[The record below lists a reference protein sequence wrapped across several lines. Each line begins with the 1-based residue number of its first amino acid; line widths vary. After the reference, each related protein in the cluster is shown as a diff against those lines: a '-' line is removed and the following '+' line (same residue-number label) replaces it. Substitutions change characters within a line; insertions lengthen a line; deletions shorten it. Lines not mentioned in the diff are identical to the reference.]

1 MRPQVARWASALAL
15 TILLPLSLPG
25 GPAWAQEQ
33 EEETAPRPIALQD
46 ILDWKRITGGALSDD
61 GFWFAY
67 RLSPTEGNSE
77 MVARSTSGETEYRFP
92 VGEAAGG
99 GFGGPTGFAFSD
111 DSRWLAFTIY
121 PTVKEGKQAQ
131 KQRQPARN
139 KVGFLD
145 LSSGEKTEIDDVR
158 AFAFAGERGGWIALH
173 RYPVATGGPAGG
185 PGGGGGGPGGGGPAA
200 GGGNG
205 DDRARGSDL
214 ILHEL
219 STGVRQNLGNVAE
232 FAFDESGRWLA
243 WVVDADGK
251 AGNGIQ
257 LREMDSGVIRVLES
271 AEARYSRLA
280 WADEGLALSALKGV
294 EDEDYEDPLY
304 AVLGW
309 TGFGGRNGPTE
320 VLFDPLGAEGFPEG
334 MTVSPDFSPR
344 WSDARDALFFGIHEV
359 EKTEEAKAEASEEG
373 EAGEEE
379 AVEEGEAEP
388 ERPARPGSEE
398 IEDDEKPELVL
409 WHWKEPRLQAMQQ
422 VQAPR
427 DRTFS
432 YLSVYWPGMDRFVRL
447 ADDEVDTV
455 SPASEGRW
463 AVGYDDSEYELSAN
477 LDGRRYQDVYAVDMG
492 TGEREL
498 ILEKVRWSYDISP
511 DGTHYLYYR
520 DGHFHT
526 YEFASKTHRN
536 ITAEVPASFVDTE
549 DDHNVVDPPVSPRGW
564 TEDGRNVLLHD
575 NWDMWRVAVHG
586 DEGTN
591 LTVNGKTEGIRYGS
605 FVQFDPDEEEGVD
618 LSEPVY
624 FRMYGEWTKKSG
636 YGLMTRGR
644 PGPEVLAFG
653 DASYGGF
660 LKADE
665 ADTYLISWSTAVD
678 YPNYHVTDARLRN
691 PRQITDGYPEQANF
705 LWSAGARLVDYT
717 SDKGDRLQGALFL
730 PAGYEEGKSYPTI
743 VYIYEKLSQG
753 LNSYSF
759 PSANGFNA
767 AVYTSNGYAVLMPD
781 IIYRVNDPGMSAVW
795 CLLPALEAAIQTGVV
810 DRDRV
815 GIHGHSW
822 GGYQSAFLVTQTD
835 AFAAVATG
843 APLTNMISMYA
854 SIYWNSGSADGA
866 IFESSQGR
874 FYGGPWDHIEAYAR
888 NSPVYHAENIQTPVL
903 LLHNDED
910 GAVDWNQGIEYFNTL
925 RRLGKPIV
933 MLQYVGENHG
943 LREPANRKDYTVRM
957 KEYFD
962 HFLKGAPAPE
972 WWTEGV
978 PHLEMEDHIKARIHL
993 VRPPEAKGRQG
1004 GQVGPGGGVG

>member
-1 MRPQVARWASALAL
+1 MRIQVARWASALAL
-15 TILLPLSLPG
+15 TILLPLSLPR
-25 GPAWAQEQ
+25 GPARAQEQ
-33 EEETAPRPIALQD
+33 PGETAPRPIALQD

-61 GFWFAY
+61 GLWFAY

-77 MVARSTSGETEYRFP
+77 MVVRGTAGETETRFP
-92 VGEAAGG
+92 VGEAGGG
-99 GFGGPTGFAFSD
+99 GFGGPAGFAFSE

-121 PTVKEGKQAQ
+121 PTVEEGKSAER
-131 KQRQPARN
+131 QRQPPRN
-139 KVGFLD
+139 KVGLLN
-145 LSSGEKTEIDDVR
+145 LSSGEKTEIESVR
-158 AFAFAGERGGWIALH
+158 AFAFAGERGGWLALH
-173 RYPVATGGPAGG
+173 RYPAATGGSPGG
-185 PGGGGGGPGGGGPAA
+185 PGGGGSPGGGGGAP

-205 DDRARGSDL
+205 EDRARGSDL

-219 STGVRQNLGNVAE
+219 ATGTRQNLGNVAE

-257 LREMDSGVIRVLES
+257 LRDMETGVIRVLES
-271 AEARYSRLA
+271 GEARYSRLS
-280 WADEGLALSALKGV
+280 WADGATALSALKGV
-294 EDEDYEDPLY
+294 DDEDYEDPLLS
-304 AVLGW
+304 VLGW
-309 TGFGGRNGPTE
+309 TGFGGRNGPTM
-320 VLFDPLGAEGFPEG
+320 VLFDPAGSEGFPQG

-344 WSDARDALFFGIHEV
+344 WSDALDALFFGIHEV
-359 EKTEEAKAEASEEG
+359 EKSEDAVAGAEGEGDAKEEVEEEG
-373 EAGEEE
+373 G
-379 AVEEGEAEP
+379 EGE
-388 ERPARPGSEE
+388 RPDRSESDE
-398 IEDDEKPELVL
+398 IEEDEKPELVL

-432 YLSVYWPGMDRFVRL
+432 YLSVYWPAQDRFVRL
-447 ADDEVDTV
+447 ADDDVDTV
-455 SPASEGRW
+455 SPASAGRW
-463 AVGYDDSEYELSAN
+463 AVGYDDSRYELMGN
-477 LDGRRYQDVYAVDMG
+477 LDGRRYQDVYAIDMG

-526 YEFASKTHRN
+526 FEFASKTHRN
-536 ITAEVPASFVDTE
+536 ITSEVPTSFVDTE

-564 TEDGRNVLLHD
+564 TEDGRNVLLYD
-575 NWDMWRVAVHG
+575 NWDMWRVGVHG

-591 LTVNGKTEGIRYGS
+591 LTVNGKADAIRYGS
-605 FVQFDPDEEEGVD
+605 FIQFDPDDEDGVD

-644 PGPEVLAFG
+644 PGPEVLAFE
-653 DASYGGF
+653 DAAYGP
-660 LKADE
+660 LMKAEDAE
-665 ADTYLISWSTAVD
+665 TYLVSWSTTVD
-678 YPNYHVTDARLRN
+678 YPDYHVTDARLRN
-691 PRQITDGYPEQANF
+691 PRRITDGYPEQANF
-705 LWSAGARLVDYT
+705 LWSDGARLVDYT

-730 PAGYEEGKSYPTI
+730 PAGYEEGRSYPTI

-753 LNSYSF
+753 LNNYSF
-759 PSANGFNA
+759 PSANGFNQ

-781 IIYRVNDPGMSAVW
+781 ITYRVNDPGMSAVW
-795 CLLPALEAAIQTGVV
+795 CVLPALEAAIQTGVV
-810 DRDRV
+810 DRERV

-874 FYGGPWDHIEAYAR
+874 FAGGPWDHIEAYAR

-993 VRPPEAKGRQG
+993 VRPPEAKR
-1004 GQVGPGGGVG
+1004 GGGRE